1 MGSNSALLFRT
12 GCAIQLRSNRW
23 AGRSVRPSTNGE
35 CVLCLTFLGARAL
48 LARVHRQRA
57 GTPEVEWRN
66 TPRITRTSH
75 THTHTPRP
83 ARDDSRD
90 LPLPHACTRKTW
102 GREREGAGAVV
113 EQRGRVAR
121 SKFDDEGLR
130 LCAEQGSHVA
140 VQQGIPRDR
149 VGAWK
154 RGM

>member
-1 MGSNSALLFRT
+1 MGSNSALLLRT
-12 GCAIQLRSNRW
+12 GCVIQLRSNRW

-35 CVLCLTFLGARAL
+35 CVLCLTFLGVRAL

-90 LPLPHACTRKTW
+90 LPLPHACTRKTS
-102 GREREGAGAVV
+102 GGEGAGAVV
-113 EQRGRVAR
+113 KQRGRVAR

-130 LCAEQGSHVA
+130 LCAEQGSHDA
-140 VQQGIPRDR
+140 VPQGIPRDR
-149 VGAWK
+149 VGTWK

>member
-1 MGSNSALLFRT
+1 MGSNSALLLRT

-75 THTHTPRP
+75 THTHIHPDQPGMIHVTCLSPTP
-83 ARDDSRD
+83 ARER
-90 LPLPHACTRKTW
+90 HR
-102 GREREGAGAVV
+102 GEREGAGADV

-130 LCAEQGSHVA
+130 LCAEQGSHDA
-140 VQQGIPRDR
+140 VPQGIPRDR
-149 VGAWK
+149 VGTWK